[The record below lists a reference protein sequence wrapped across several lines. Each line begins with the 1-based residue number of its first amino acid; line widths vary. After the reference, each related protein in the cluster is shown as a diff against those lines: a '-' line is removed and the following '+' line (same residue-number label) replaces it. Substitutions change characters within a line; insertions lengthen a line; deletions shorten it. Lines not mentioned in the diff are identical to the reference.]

1 MYTRLEFQP
10 NFHSH
15 TSTDVMDTTSVFSI
29 VFFGGILL
37 TEMYLLGKIFIENT
51 FKKENDT
58 KESKTRKIPGL
69 FNEINS
75 ENKQVIIVRGVP
87 GSGRRTL
94 INEYTDYIEEEN
106 HAVCDVNDF
115 FTNKSGDYK
124 YVHKDA
130 VKAEDETLI
139 KFLSALEKG
148 HNIIFVSGSF
158 YEKWMY
164 KKYQKLAENSGYEFN
179 VISIIC
185 DTKEKLKI
193 FNKRSVHNVPYSR
206 SLKIFENWEHDD
218 ENEIIVDSIVDELNS
233 DSEDDSDSIETDK
246 CLIDTDEE

>member
-15 TSTDVMDTTSVFSI
+15 TSTDVMETTSVFSI

-51 FKKENDT
+51 LKRENDT
-58 KESKTRKIPGL
+58 KESKTSKIPRL
-69 FNEINS
+69 FDEINS

-87 GSGRRTL
+87 GSGRRTI
-94 INEYTDYIEEEN
+94 INEFTDYVDEEN
-106 HAVCDVNDF
+106 FAVCDINDF
-115 FTNKSGDYK
+115 FTNKCGNYK

-139 KFLSALEKG
+139 KFLNALEREP
-148 HNIIFVSGSF
+148 NIIFVSGNF
-158 YEKWMY
+158 YQKWMY
-164 KKYQKLAENSGYEFN
+164 KKYKMLAENNGYEFK

-185 DTKEKLKI
+185 DSKETLKI

-206 SLKIFENWEHDD
+206 SLKIFENWEQDD
-218 ENEIIVDSIVDELNS
+218 ENEILVNSIVDELNS
-233 DSEDDSDSIETDK
+233 ESDTDSESIETDK